1 MKEHTLLWSAI
12 HELKI
17 DVPVMRYEIVG
28 ADGISPSIILY
39 LYGGQVV
46 TYTPK
51 VEKPAPAAKPAPKP
65 AKPAA
70 KPAASKPKSKPIGG
84 TPHGGTPHGGTPQ

>member
-17 DVPVMRYEIVG
+17 DVPIMRYEVKG
-28 ADGISPSIILY
+28 EKIILH

-46 TYTPK
+46 TYTPATT
-51 VEKPAPAAKPAPKP
+51 VAPSHEQSASPSLPGKGAGVRS
-65 AKPAA
+65 KPAA
-70 KPAASKPKSKPIGG
+70 VKPKAKTIGG
-84 TPHGGTPHGGTPQ
+84 APQ